1 MLLFIMMI
9 FLKVLCF
16 CSKKF
21 AQIYNF
27 SLCPSSFTPFRMIY
41 EIRPNIPT
49 FCLST
54 EGNLEWNEKR
64 ASLWWRKH
72 CGFWKRKMF
81 KSISVQLSFLWLCRS
96 KGKSNGKNRV
106 ASVRWLKSAL
116 FTSKGTLHTQT
127 FVSETMYFFLRIFV
141 WIFCRKCLSRIHEFK
156 TFCIPNIFSEMSD
169 LWNY

>member
-1 MLLFIMMI
+1 MI

-27 SLCPSSFTPFRMIY
+27 SLCPSSSTPFRMIY

-96 KGKSNGKNRV
+96 KGKSNGKNSGQCAMVEKCIVHKQRH
-106 ASVRWLKSAL
+106 SAHTDLCFRNNVL
-116 FTSKGTLHTQT
+116 FPQDICMDLLQKMSITDPW
-127 FVSETMYFFLRIFV
+127 F
-141 WIFCRKCLSRIHEFK
+141 WD
-156 TFCIPNIFSEMSD
+156 IPNIFREMSD